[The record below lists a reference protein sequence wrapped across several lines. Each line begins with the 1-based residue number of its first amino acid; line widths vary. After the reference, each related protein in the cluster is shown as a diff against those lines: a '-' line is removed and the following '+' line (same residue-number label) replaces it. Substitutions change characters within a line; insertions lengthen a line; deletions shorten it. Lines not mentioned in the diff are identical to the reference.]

1 MMHRLPN
8 RSDGQSPSQ
17 ASASFPV
24 AKVGVALV
32 VVAALVFG
40 GWRGIDRQA
49 ERSDATGQAGAATL
63 QSPRSST
70 VVTWP
75 RSFVV
80 TPVSVA
86 LKQKAA
92 ADQAAA
98 AAAVAAA
105 AATTIPALPARGAWD
120 ELAPVPGSE
129 VHDVSSLPAL
139 SKEVAPVVV
148 LTFDDGPG
156 PQTAAILDILQREQ
170 VTATFFM
177 LGSQVRERPKDAK
190 SVAAAG
196 FPIGSHTMDH
206 KDLATLTP
214 YEVEREIRDS
224 TGAINEV
231 VGKGTVQCM
240 RAPYGS
246 FNDETLRVAKEQSL
260 GLVGWDVDT
269 EDWKVRDSGRI
280 LARATMPGQRQLILM
295 HDAGG
300 NRDATVAA
308 LPQIIAHYKAQGARF
323 ISLCGS
329 ELDGGNATT
338 EAPVV
343 ASPVTTEPQPPT
355 PG

>member
-1 MMHRLPN
+1 MMNRSPN
-8 RSDGQSPSQ
+8 HSDGQSLSQ
-17 ASASFPV
+17 GSASFPV

-32 VVAALVFG
+32 AVAALVFG
-40 GWRGIDRQA
+40 GWRGIERQA
-49 ERSDATGQAGAATL
+49 ERSDSTGQAGAATL
-63 QSPRSST
+63 QTPRSSSAA
-70 VVTWP
+70 TWP
-75 RSFVV
+75 QSFVV
-80 TPVSVA
+80 TPVSTA

-98 AAAVAAA
+98 AAA
-105 AATTIPALPARGAWD
+105 ATTIPALPQRGAWD

-139 SKEVAPVVV
+139 SKELAPVVV

-170 VTATFFM
+170 VTASFFM
-177 LGSQVRERPKDAK
+177 LGSQVRERPEDARA
-190 SVAAAG
+190 VAAAG

-224 TGAINEV
+224 TSAINEV

-246 FNDETLRVAKEQSL
+246 FNDETLGVAKEQSL

-269 EDWKVRDSGRI
+269 EDWKVRDSARI
-280 LARATMPGQRQLILM
+280 LARATMPGHRQLILM

-308 LPQIIAHYKAQGARF
+308 LPQIIARYKAQGARF

-343 ASPVTTEPQPPT
+343 ASPVTTAPKPPT
-355 PG
+355 LG